1 MRVTSCPREKDVA
14 AELASGHWP
23 HAVAEELMRHSE
35 TCGRCGELVV
45 VTVAF
50 RQARANA
57 VAGARLAAPGLLWWR
72 AQIRRRNEAL
82 ERVERPLVGAQI
94 FTLLLALAAA
104 GGLAAWEARRGL
116 RWFWWS
122 TDEPGGSMKAGWQA
136 FGAEAWAQLQAMGK
150 WDSELLVPIVLMVAL
165 LTGVACYLAFRSA
178 GDRS

>member
-1 MRVTSCPREKDVA
+1 MSQGKGRGGGAGERPLA
-14 AELASGHWP
+14 ARG
-23 HAVAEELMRHSE
+23 
-35 TCGRCGELVV
+35 GRGVDAAQRNV
-45 VTVAF
+45 
-50 RQARANA
+50 RALRGVGGGNRCLP
-57 VAGARLAAPGLLWWR
+57 AGARLAAPGLLWWR